1 MELWGLRICTA
12 KNVSLWKEGLS
23 TIPTPTVSTDGT
35 WSADAATAFTRSV
48 FLIRTPSRGSR
59 VECKEIVTGVRGRML
74 IAVRPRIRRVPRRR
88 AATPAVATGCER
100 GHSVSA
106 NCKEIHKRM
115 KCTEERNREF
125 YTETLSRSWAII
137 LNFENGEKTFFV
149 SNWHTVV
156 TGAVFMA
163 AQTLSVLFG
172 MCLFGMCYGFTAL
185 SLRTSATLPFPSCG
199 RSSVGS
205 GNRTRRKP
213 ATIAMRD
220 APEVSKLVHE
230 PWVLSP
236 EHPAA
241 QLPKIAG
248 CSVPFAL
255 RIVIIGFD
263 MFY

>member
-1 MELWGLRICTA
+1 M
-12 KNVSLWKEGLS
+12 S

-106 NCKEIHKRM
+106 HCKEIHKWM

-137 LNFENGEKTFFV
+137 LNFENGEKTSLFLIGTRSSRCGIHGGANAF
-149 SNWHTVV
+149 
-156 TGAVFMA
+156 GAVWDVPVWD
-163 AQTLSVLFG
+163 VLRV
-172 MCLFGMCYGFTAL
+172 YGAFPAHERHSSL
-185 SLRTSATLPFPSCG
+185 SLLWPQLRWVGQPHATKNRHNGDARRARSVEVGARALGFEPRAPSG
-199 RSSVGS
+199 
-205 GNRTRRKP
+205 P
-213 ATIAMRD
+213 
-220 APEVSKLVHE
+220 APEDCRLLG
-230 PWVLSP
+230 PL
-236 EHPAA
+236 
-241 QLPKIAG
+241 
-248 CSVPFAL
+248 CSAYCNYRL
-255 RIVIIGFD
+255 
-263 MFY
+263 